1 MCGNIFIRQSRG
13 NSMDSK
19 LKISVIMPVYNAE
32 ETLIRSVQ
40 SAQHQT
46 LKEIEIIC
54 VNDGSKDNSL
64 KLLEELAKEDSR
76 IRVLSQENSGA
87 GPARNLA
94 LSKAR
99 GEFISFL
106 DADDK
111 YASDNALESLYVAA
125 KRNGVLI
132 CGGNSRNIDRATN
145 QLMPINSADKRWYKT
160 EKVYEVRVRPNCYGY
175 CQFIFDRKMLN
186 QGKVRFPSLRR
197 YQDPPFLLKAM
208 IEAGKYCVIPTIVL
222 AVYREEE
229 HWNEKKLVDCLRGIR
244 LVMKLS
250 YEHNLLAVQN
260 ELVGSIH
267 PIVDKD
273 SRYFRRVF
281 LYNLNCHNREAK
293 KIMESTGKYVLD
305 CVKKQYKIPDG
316 NLYEEIIHQVYGI
329 HWRRYYNL
337 MKQYCVNIYKR
348 MKE

>member
-1 MCGNIFIRQSRG
+1 
-13 NSMDSK
+13 MDSK
-19 LKISVIMPVYNAE
+19 VKISVIMPVYNAE

-125 KRNGVLI
+125 KRNGVLMNFTW
-132 CGGNSRNIDRATN
+132 CLNF
-145 QLMPINSADKRWYKT
+145 MKRGFFSCFLT
-160 EKVYEVRVRPNCYGY
+160 T
-175 CQFIFDRKMLN
+175 D
-186 QGKVRFPSLRR
+186 SL
-197 YQDPPFLLKAM
+197 
-208 IEAGKYCVIPTIVL
+208 
-222 AVYREEE
+222 
-229 HWNEKKLVDCLRGIR
+229 
-244 LVMKLS
+244 
-250 YEHNLLAVQN
+250 
-260 ELVGSIH
+260 
-267 PIVDKD
+267 
-273 SRYFRRVF
+273 
-281 LYNLNCHNREAK
+281 
-293 KIMESTGKYVLD
+293 
-305 CVKKQYKIPDG
+305 
-316 NLYEEIIHQVYGI
+316 
-329 HWRRYYNL
+329 
-337 MKQYCVNIYKR
+337 
-348 MKE
+348 